1 MSRSKHKIVL
11 LVGRSGSG
19 KTALANYLHDQYG
32 WNAVASYTTR
42 QPRYESETGHTFVND
57 REFDQLQ
64 NIVAY
69 TEFDGH
75 RYCATADQID
85 QCDLYVV
92 DVEGVKTLQERYC
105 GSSRI
110 MAVFVDAS
118 SGVCMRRM
126 LDRGDGFMATL
137 RRATNDDRVF
147 SEAKEYLMENFDS
160 CLSVNN
166 EKPLAEVGDMI
177 YRWATI

>member
-1 MSRSKHKIVL
+1 MKQHRIIL

-42 QPRYESETGHTFVND
+42 QPRYESETGHIFVND

-92 DVEGVKTLQERYC
+92 DVDGVKTLQERYC

-110 MAVFVDAS
+110 MPVFVDAS
-118 SGVCMRRM
+118 TGVCMRRM

-147 SEAKEYLMENFDS
+147 SGAKEYLMENFDS

>member
-1 MSRSKHKIVL
+1 MSRSKHKIIL

-92 DVEGVKTLQERYC
+92 DVD
-105 GSSRI
+105 
-110 MAVFVDAS
+110 VFVDAS
-118 SGVCMRRM
+118 TGVCMRRM

-147 SEAKEYLMENFDS
+147 SGAKEYLMENFAS